1 MMNLLYS
8 FFLNI
13 TVLFLPVIGL
23 FNKKIKRFLKNRE
36 NVFKEISHQINSNE
50 QHIWIHAASLGE
62 YELAVPLIIALKKK
76 YNFKIVLT
84 FFSES
89 GFKLKNRIDEI
100 NYTFYLPIDTKF
112 NSRNF
117 IKSINPCFS
126 IFIKS
131 EIWPNYISE
140 LDRHGSKKYL
150 VEGYFESED
159 WYFSKYN
166 YWIKNKLKIFDKIF
180 VQDKNSFDVLKK
192 NNLTNAYIT
201 GSMKFDRV
209 EYQLKLNNK
218 IDRLDRILEN
228 RRVIVFGS
236 TWKEDEEYIVNYI
249 EKKIDENIFWIIA
262 PHDVSNKNIERIK
275 QSFTQPISIFSKR
288 IIKSNIL
295 IVDTIGDLKKL
306 YSYSEA
312 AYIGGGM
319 GNTGLHNILEAC
331 VFKVPILIGKNY
343 RKFKESIDLVNLGG
357 VISVKNQN
365 EFNNQFEKL
374 INDKNYRSQ
383 ISNKTSN
390 YFKGKTG
397 ATKKITEKIR
407 V

>member
-192 NNLTNAYIT
+192 
-201 GSMKFDRV
+201 
-209 EYQLKLNNK
+209 
-218 IDRLDRILEN
+218 
-228 RRVIVFGS
+228 
-236 TWKEDEEYIVNYI
+236 
-249 EKKIDENIFWIIA
+249 II
-262 PHDVSNKNIERIK
+262 
-275 QSFTQPISIFSKR
+275 
-288 IIKSNIL
+288 
-295 IVDTIGDLKKL
+295 
-306 YSYSEA
+306 
-312 AYIGGGM
+312 
-319 GNTGLHNILEAC
+319 
-331 VFKVPILIGKNY
+331 
-343 RKFKESIDLVNLGG
+343 
-357 VISVKNQN
+357 
-365 EFNNQFEKL
+365 
-374 INDKNYRSQ
+374 
-383 ISNKTSN
+383 
-390 YFKGKTG
+390 
-397 ATKKITEKIR
+397 
-407 V
+407 